1 MSKNNNNN
9 KSDDKTPSLFSL
21 LRFQVFCHKQKRKL
35 LQFLSPLSC
44 RSFWIKSWW
53 WLLIASIYL
62 RIWRCALI
70 QYVSTSTCLFVRV
83 WIYVCISGLLKCH
96 NKIVDDGDAL
106 TLCVLVLT
114 PAFYFRFRWNG
125 NLNCSVAREAVGKRE
140 RNELLQGYLLRRG
153 QPEGNGETWSLH
165 LQNENL
171 LISPIQFSIFV
182 SL

>member
-1 MSKNNNNN
+1 MMI
-9 KSDDKTPSLFSL
+9 TY
-21 LRFQVFCHKQKRKL
+21 C
-35 LQFLSPLSC
+35 
-44 RSFWIKSWW
+44 
-53 WLLIASIYL
+53 IYL
-62 RIWRCALI
+62 LTYLKMRFNTICININML
-70 QYVSTSTCLFVRV
+70 
-83 WIYVCISGLLKCH
+83 VCSGMDICMSGLLKCH